1 MDYTY
6 KNNAEFQK
14 IFIEL
19 RKSINFCGKRRMSPI
34 QEVPERDSYTDD
46 INISVNYRYCQF
58 INGILQTI
66 RSGDIDYCFY
76 LYQIRDIL
84 RHEPNIRCEFIPNGQ
99 YFVIRLE
106 NKKVGSCE

>member
-1 MDYTY
+1 MNYTY

-14 IFIEL
+14 IFTEL
-19 RKSINFCGKRRMSPI
+19 RNSVSFCGKRRMSPI
-34 QEVPERDSYTDD
+34 QEVPDRDSYTDD

-76 LYQIRDIL
+76 LYQIKDIL
-84 RHEPNIRCEFIPNGQ
+84 RHEPNIICEFIPNGQ
-99 YFVIRLE
+99 YFIICLE
-106 NKKVGSCE
+106 NEKVGSCG